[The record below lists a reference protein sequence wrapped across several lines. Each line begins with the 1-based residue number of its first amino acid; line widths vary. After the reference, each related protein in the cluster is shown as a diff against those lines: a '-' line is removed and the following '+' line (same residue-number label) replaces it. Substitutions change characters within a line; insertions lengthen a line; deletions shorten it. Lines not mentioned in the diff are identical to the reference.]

1 MPAVSAAPQKW
12 VTLGRVSGAFGVKG
26 WIKVESYTN
35 PPVNIVTFGR
45 WTLRRRGADQA
56 FEVERGHE
64 HGGGVVAKLQ
74 GIDDRDLAREYVGAD
89 VVVERERLPKAGAG
103 EYYWIDLEGLEV
115 RTTAGAVLGKVERL
129 FATGAH
135 DVLVVAGTP
144 ERLVPFVVGPVVKRV
159 DLDAGLIEVDWSPDF
174 E

>member
-12 VTLGRVSGAFGVKG
+12 VTLGRVSGVFGIKG
-26 WIKVESYTN
+26 WVKVESYTD
-35 PPVNIVTFGR
+35 PPGNIVAFDR
-45 WTLRRRGADQA
+45 WTLRLRGADRA
-56 FEVERGHE
+56 VEIERGQE
-64 HGGGVVAKLQ
+64 HGGGVVAKLR
-74 GIDDRDLAREYVGAD
+74 GIDDRDSAREFVGAE
-89 VVVERERLPKAGAG
+89 VVIERNLLPEVGAG
-103 EYYWIDLEGLEV
+103 EYYWTDLEGLEV
-115 RTTAGAVLGKVERL
+115 RTTAGVVLGTVQRL

-144 ERLVPFVVGPVVKRV
+144 ERLIPFVAGPIVKRV